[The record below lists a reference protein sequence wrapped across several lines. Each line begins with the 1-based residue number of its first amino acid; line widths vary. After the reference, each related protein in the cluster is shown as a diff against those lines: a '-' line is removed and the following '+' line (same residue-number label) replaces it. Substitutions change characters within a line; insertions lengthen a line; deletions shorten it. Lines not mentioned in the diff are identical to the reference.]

1 MYIPH
6 TIFVMGHLDF
16 SFLGS
21 EVIAVCSFALIWRE
35 VDVFCRSKT
44 HLPVEITTMDV
55 CSSFVSKFLLNAVL
69 CRSSVLVGPK
79 SACIVPLNFC

>member
-55 CSSFVSKFLLNAVL
+55 CSSFVLLANFFSMLSSAGPLFWLDPRVL
-69 CRSSVLVGPK
+69 ALFR
-79 SACIVPLNFC
+79 